1 MSNPLAKPLQG
12 LFFHSR
18 ASQKFLHSSEKFS
31 REWTRVFPRM
41 NCSFVPRK
49 LFHIQDLFCSDCR
62 ICFAEVLSFVLW
74 ALLYWNMW
82 YSFIYLWYKKN
93 RVNLTLS
100 FLSPHRFRNPYSY
113 TLGSIF
119 WARTFRAWRRSA
131 MSRYSLSEGCGPC
144 VGTATAKSMLPM
156 TCVESVGGKPVC
168 RHLVLH
174 FLPFF
179 SLSFQKYL
187 GQFCY
192 CLAKK

>member
-62 ICFAEVLSFVLW
+62 ICFAEVLLFVLW
-74 ALLYWNMW
+74 LYYIKICSILLYICDIKEIEW
-82 YSFIYLWYKKN
+82 LWHS
-93 RVNLTLS
+93 LFS
-100 FLSPHRFRNPYSY
+100 SPHRFRNPYLY

-119 WARTFRAWRRSA
+119 WARTFRAWRSSA
-131 MSRYSLSEGCGPC
+131 MSRYSVSEGCGPC
-144 VGTATAKSMLPM
+144 VSIAMAKSMLPM

-174 FLPFF
+174 FLSFLYFF
-179 SLSFQKYL
+179 KNI
-187 GQFCY
+187 
-192 CLAKK
+192 